1 MGESIKTYKG
11 FNKDMTCRG
20 FQYEE
25 GKEYEEESVEVC
37 DHGFHACE
45 YPLDCLEY
53 YSPSESVYHEVEQSG
68 EIQKHNEGTKVAST
82 KIKIGAEISIAGLVK
97 AAIEYTVKRVNKDAE
112 SNKKRGASSATG
124 YKGASSATGYKG
136 ASSAT
141 GYKGA
146 SSATGYKGASS
157 ATGDCGASSATGYK
171 GASSATGAYGASSA
185 TGDCGAS
192 SATGYKGASS
202 ATGCKGASSATGD
215 YGASSAT
222 GYKGASSA
230 TGDYGA
236 SSATGDCGASSATG
250 YYGASSAEYK
260 DAVAVAWGY
269 KSKAKG
275 VLGAFLVFADWEYTG
290 SEDDTEYDR
299 NNQSAW
305 VLNGAKMVQVD
316 GENIKPDTWYTIE
329 NGEIAE
335 VSE

>member
-1 MGESIKTYKG
+1 MGNAVKSYKG
-11 FNKDMTCRG
+11 FNKDMTCRD

-45 YPLDCLEY
+45 YPLDCLNY
-53 YSPSESVYHEVEQSG
+53 YSPNESVYHEVEQSG
-68 EIQKHNEGTKVAST
+68 EIQKHNDDTKVAST

-97 AAIEYTVKRVNKDAE
+97 AAIEYTVKRVNKEAE
-112 SNKKRGASSATG
+112 SDENH
-124 YKGASSATGYKG
+124 
-136 ASSAT
+136 
-141 GYKGA
+141 
-146 SSATGYKGASS
+146 
-157 ATGDCGASSATGYK
+157 
-171 GASSATGAYGASSA
+171 
-185 TGDCGAS
+185 
-192 SATGYKGASS
+192 
-202 ATGCKGASSATGD
+202 GASSATGD

-250 YYGASSAEYK
+250 NCGASSATGNCGASSATGDYGASSATGNCGASSATGYCGASSATGNCGASSATGNCGASSATGYKGASSAEDK

-275 VLGAFLVFADWEYTG
+275 VIGSFLVFADWEYTG
-290 SEDDTEYDR
+290 SEDNTEYDR

-329 NGEIAE
+329 NGEIEE

>member
-11 FNKDMTCRG
+11 FNKYMTCRG

-45 YPLDCLEY
+45 YPLDCLGY

-68 EIQKHNEGTKVAST
+68 EIQKHSEDTKVAST

-112 SNKKRGASSATG
+112 SDEKYGASSATG
-124 YKGASSATGYKG
+124 T
-136 ASSAT
+136 
-141 GYKGA
+141 
-146 SSATGYKGASS
+146 
-157 ATGDCGASSATGYK
+157 CGASSATGYK
-171 GASSATGAYGASSA
+171 GASSAE
-185 TGDCGAS
+185 D
-192 SATGYKGASS
+192 
-202 ATGCKGASSATGD
+202 
-215 YGASSAT
+215 
-222 GYKGASSA
+222 
-230 TGDYGA
+230 
-236 SSATGDCGASSATG
+236 
-250 YYGASSAEYK
+250 K

-316 GENIKPDTWYTIE
+316 GENIKPNTWYTIE

>member
-11 FNKDMTCRG
+11 FNKNMTCRG

-25 GKEYEEESVEVC
+25 GKEYEEEIVEVC

-45 YPLDCLEY
+45 YPLDCLNY
-53 YSPSESVYHEVEQSG
+53 YYPNESVYHEVEQSG
-68 EIQKHNEGTKVAST
+68 EIQKHNDDTKVAST

-97 AAIEYTVKRVNKDAE
+97 AAIEYTVKRVKKDAE
-112 SNKKRGASSATG
+112 SDEKH
-124 YKGASSATGYKG
+124 
-136 ASSAT
+136 
-141 GYKGA
+141 
-146 SSATGYKGASS
+146 GASS
-157 ATGDCGASSATGYK
+157 ATGD
-171 GASSATGAYGASSA
+171 YGASSA
-185 TGDCGAS
+185 TGDYGAS
-192 SATGYKGASS
+192 SATRDY
-202 ATGCKGASSATGD
+202 GASSATGD

-236 SSATGDCGASSATG
+236 SSATGYKGASSATGTYGASSATGTCGASSATG
-250 YYGASSAEYK
+250 YCGASSAEDK

-316 GENIKPDTWYTIE
+316 GENIKPNTWYTIE

>member
-11 FNKDMTCRG
+11 FNKDMTCRD

-25 GKEYEEESVEVC
+25 GKEYAEESVEVC

-45 YPLDCLEY
+45 YPLDCLGY

-68 EIQKHNEGTKVAST
+68 EIQKHSEDTKVAST

-112 SNKKRGASSATG
+112 SDEK
-124 YKGASSATGYKG
+124 
-136 ASSAT
+136 
-141 GYKGA
+141 
-146 SSATGYKGASS
+146 
-157 ATGDCGASSATGYK
+157 
-171 GASSATGAYGASSA
+171 YGASSA
-185 TGDCGAS
+185 TG
-192 SATGYKGASS
+192 TY
-202 ATGCKGASSATGD
+202 GASSATGD

-222 GYKGASSA
+222 GYYGASSATGYKGASSA
-230 TGDYGA
+230 TGTYGA
-236 SSATGDCGASSATG
+236 SSATGTCGASSATG
-250 YYGASSAEYK
+250 YKGASSAEDK

-329 NGEIAE
+329 NGKISE

>member
-11 FNKDMTCRG
+11 FNKDMTCRD

-25 GKEYEEESVEVC
+25 GKEYAEESVEVC

-45 YPLDCLEY
+45 YPLDCLGY

-68 EIQKHNEGTKVAST
+68 EIQKHSEDTKVAST

-112 SNKKRGASSATG
+112 SDEKYGASSATG
-124 YKGASSATGYKG
+124 TYGASSATGTYG

-141 GYKGA
+141 G
-146 SSATGYKGASS
+146 T
-157 ATGDCGASSATGYK
+157 CGASSATGY
-171 GASSATGAYGASSA
+171 YGASSA
-185 TGDCGAS
+185 TGDYGASSATGDYGAS
-192 SATGYKGASS
+192 SATGYYGASS
-202 ATGCKGASSATGD
+202 ATGYKGASSATGD

-230 TGDYGA
+230 TGTYGA
-236 SSATGDCGASSATG
+236 SSATGTCGASSATG
-250 YYGASSAEYK
+250 YKGASSAEDK

-329 NGEIAE
+329 NGKISE

>member
-45 YPLDCLEY
+45 YPLDCLNY
-53 YSPSESVYHEVEQSG
+53 YSPNESVYHEVEQSG
-68 EIQKHNEGTKVAST
+68 EIQKHNDDIKVAST

-97 AAIEYTVKRVNKDAE
+97 AAIEYTVKRINKDAE
-112 SNKKRGASSATG
+112 SDEKHGASSATG
-124 YKGASSATGYKG
+124 YCGASSATG
-136 ASSAT
+136 T
-141 GYKGA
+141 C
-146 SSATGYKGASS
+146 GASS
-157 ATGDCGASSATGYK
+157 ATGDY
-171 GASSATGAYGASSA
+171 
-185 TGDCGAS
+185 
-192 SATGYKGASS
+192 
-202 ATGCKGASSATGD
+202 GASSATGD

-230 TGDYGA
+230 TGYYGA
-236 SSATGDCGASSATG
+236 SSATGTCGASSATG
-250 YYGASSAEYK
+250 YCGASSAEDK
-260 DAVAVAWGY
+260 DVVAVAWGY

-275 VLGAFLVFADWEYTG
+275 VIGSFLVFADWEYTG
-290 SEDDTEYDR
+290 SEDDPEYDR

-305 VLNGAKMVQVD
+305 VLNGAKMVQVNGD
-316 GENIKPDTWYTIE
+316 DIKPDTWYTIE

>member
-11 FNKDMTCRG
+11 FNKDMTCRD

-25 GKEYEEESVEVC
+25 GKEYAEESVEVC

-45 YPLDCLEY
+45 YPLDCLGY

-68 EIQKHNEGTKVAST
+68 EIQKHSEDTKVAST

-112 SNKKRGASSATG
+112 SDEK
-124 YKGASSATGYKG
+124 
-136 ASSAT
+136 
-141 GYKGA
+141 
-146 SSATGYKGASS
+146 
-157 ATGDCGASSATGYK
+157 
-171 GASSATGAYGASSA
+171 YGASSA
-185 TGDCGAS
+185 TG
-192 SATGYKGASS
+192 T
-202 ATGCKGASSATGD
+202 

-230 TGDYGA
+230 TG
-236 SSATGDCGASSATG
+236 TCGASSATG
-250 YYGASSAEYK
+250 YKGASSAEDK

-329 NGEIAE
+329 NGKISE

>member
-1 MGESIKTYKG
+1 MGEVIKSYKG
-11 FNKDMTCRG
+11 FNKNMTCRG

-25 GKEYEEESVEVC
+25 GKEYEEEIVEVC

-45 YPLDCLEY
+45 YPLDCLNY
-53 YSPSESVYHEVEQSG
+53 YYPNESVYHEVEQSG
-68 EIQKHNEGTKVAST
+68 EIQKHNDDTKVAST

-97 AAIEYTVKRVNKDAE
+97 AAIEYTVKRVKKDAE
-112 SNKKRGASSATG
+112 SDEKH
-124 YKGASSATGYKG
+124 
-136 ASSAT
+136 
-141 GYKGA
+141 
-146 SSATGYKGASS
+146 GASS
-157 ATGDCGASSATGYK
+157 ATGD
-171 GASSATGAYGASSA
+171 YGASSA
-185 TGDCGAS
+185 TGNC
-192 SATGYKGASS
+192 
-202 ATGCKGASSATGD
+202 GASSATGD

-236 SSATGDCGASSATG
+236 SSATGDYGASSATGYKGASSATGTYGASSATGTCGASSATG
-250 YYGASSAEYK
+250 YKGASSAEDK
-260 DAVAVAWGY
+260 DVVAVAWGY

-290 SEDDTEYDR
+290 SKDNPEYDR

-305 VLNGAKMVQVD
+305 VLNGAKMVQVNGD
-316 GENIKPDTWYTIE
+316 DIKPDTWYTIE

>member
-1 MGESIKTYKG
+1 MGEVIKSYKG
-11 FNKDMTCRG
+11 FNKNMTCCG

-25 GKEYEEESVEVC
+25 GKEYEEEIVEVC

-45 YPLDCLEY
+45 YPLDCLNY
-53 YSPSESVYHEVEQSG
+53 YYPNESVYHEVEQSG
-68 EIQKHNEGTKVAST
+68 EIQKHNDDTKVAST

-97 AAIEYTVKRVNKDAE
+97 AAIEYTVKRVKKDAE
-112 SNKKRGASSATG
+112 SDEKHGASSATGDYGASSATGNCGASSATG

-141 GYKGA
+141 GY
-146 SSATGYKGASS
+146 
-157 ATGDCGASSATGYK
+157 
-171 GASSATGAYGASSA
+171 
-185 TGDCGAS
+185 
-192 SATGYKGASS
+192 
-202 ATGCKGASSATGD
+202 

-236 SSATGDCGASSATG
+236 SSATGTCGASSATG
-250 YYGASSAEYK
+250 YCGASSAEDK
-260 DAVAVAWGY
+260 DVVAVAWGY

-290 SEDDTEYDR
+290 SKDNPEYDR

-305 VLNGAKMVQVD
+305 VLNGAKMVQVNGD
-316 GENIKPDTWYTIE
+316 DIKPDTWYTIE

>member
-1 MGESIKTYKG
+1 MGNAVKSYKG

-45 YPLDCLEY
+45 YPLDCLN
-53 YSPSESVYHEVEQSG
+53 YSSPNESVYHEVEQSG
-68 EIQKHNEGTKVAST
+68 EIQKHNDDTKVAST

-97 AAIEYTVKRVNKDAE
+97 AAIEYTVKRVNKEAE
-112 SNKKRGASSATG
+112 SDENHGASSATG
-124 YKGASSATGYKG
+124 DYGASSATGNCG

-141 GYKGA
+141 GDYGA

-171 GASSATGAYGASSA
+171 GASSATGDYGASSA
-185 TGDCGAS
+185 TGNCGAS

-202 ATGCKGASSATGD
+202 AED
-215 YGASSAT
+215 
-222 GYKGASSA
+222 
-230 TGDYGA
+230 
-236 SSATGDCGASSATG
+236 
-250 YYGASSAEYK
+250 K

-275 VLGAFLVFADWEYTG
+275 VIGSFLVFADWEYTG
-290 SEDDTEYDR
+290 SEDNTEYDR

-329 NGEIAE
+329 NGEIEE

>member
-11 FNKDMTCRG
+11 FNKYMTCRG

-45 YPLDCLEY
+45 YPLDCLGY

-68 EIQKHNEGTKVAST
+68 EIQKHSEDTKVAST

-112 SNKKRGASSATG
+112 SDEKYGASSATGDKGASSATG
-124 YKGASSATGYKG
+124 YKGASSATGTYGASSATGTCG

-157 ATGDCGASSATGYK
+157 ATGDKGASSATGDKGASSATGYK
-171 GASSATGAYGASSA
+171 GASSATGTYGASSA
-185 TGDCGAS
+185 TGTCGAS

-202 ATGCKGASSATGD
+202 AED
-215 YGASSAT
+215 
-222 GYKGASSA
+222 
-230 TGDYGA
+230 
-236 SSATGDCGASSATG
+236 
-250 YYGASSAEYK
+250 K

-316 GENIKPDTWYTIE
+316 GENIKPNTWYTIE

>member
-11 FNKDMTCRG
+11 FNKDMTCRD

-25 GKEYEEESVEVC
+25 GKEYAEESVEVC

-45 YPLDCLEY
+45 YPLDCLNY
-53 YSPSESVYHEVEQSG
+53 YSPNESVYHEVEQSG
-68 EIQKHNEGTKVAST
+68 EIQKHNDDTKVAST

-112 SNKKRGASSATG
+112 SDEKHGASSATG
-124 YKGASSATGYKG
+124 YKGASSATG
-136 ASSAT
+136 T
-141 GYKGA
+141 
-146 SSATGYKGASS
+146 
-157 ATGDCGASSATGYK
+157 
-171 GASSATGAYGASSA
+171 
-185 TGDCGAS
+185 
-192 SATGYKGASS
+192 
-202 ATGCKGASSATGD
+202 

-236 SSATGDCGASSATG
+236 SSATGDYGASSATGTYGASSATGTCGASSATG
-250 YYGASSAEYK
+250 YCGASSAEDK
-260 DAVAVAWGY
+260 DVVAVAWGY

-290 SEDDTEYDR
+290 SKDNPEYDR

-305 VLNGAKMVQVD
+305 VLNGAKMVQVNGD
-316 GENIKPDTWYTIE
+316 DIKPDTWYTIE

>member
-45 YPLDCLEY
+45 YPLDCLGY

-68 EIQKHNEGTKVAST
+68 EIQKHNEDTKVAST

-124 YKGASSATGYKG
+124 YKGASSATG
-136 ASSAT
+136 
-141 GYKGA
+141 
-146 SSATGYKGASS
+146 
-157 ATGDCGASSATGYK
+157 
-171 GASSATGAYGASSA
+171 
-185 TGDCGAS
+185 
-192 SATGYKGASS
+192 
-202 ATGCKGASSATGD
+202 D

-236 SSATGDCGASSATG
+236 SSATGTCGASSATG

-290 SEDDTEYDR
+290 SEDNTEYDR

-329 NGEIAE
+329 NGEIEE

>member
-45 YPLDCLEY
+45 YPLDCLNY
-53 YSPSESVYHEVEQSG
+53 YSPNESVYHEVEQSG
-68 EIQKHNEGTKVAST
+68 EIQKHNDDIKVAST

-97 AAIEYTVKRVNKDAE
+97 AAIEYTVKRINKDAE
-112 SNKKRGASSATG
+112 SDEKH
-124 YKGASSATGYKG
+124 
-136 ASSAT
+136 
-141 GYKGA
+141 
-146 SSATGYKGASS
+146 
-157 ATGDCGASSATGYK
+157 

-185 TGDCGAS
+185 TG
-192 SATGYKGASS
+192 YKGASS
-202 ATGCKGASSATGD
+202 AED
-215 YGASSAT
+215 
-222 GYKGASSA
+222 
-230 TGDYGA
+230 
-236 SSATGDCGASSATG
+236 
-250 YYGASSAEYK
+250 K
-260 DAVAVAWGY
+260 DVVAVAWGY

-290 SEDDTEYDR
+290 SKDNPEYDR

-305 VLNGAKMVQVD
+305 VLNGAKMVQVNGD
-316 GENIKPDTWYTIE
+316 DIKPDTWYTIE